1 MRTFQGRFC
10 AGLIAIGLLVNAG
23 NSALAA
29 ETAQPQTP
37 TVQDVATVIGENA
50 IHYPQLSGMADEK
63 YQQSINDA
71 IVEKANIAQRMVT
84 LSTLQAGGSGL
95 QVTYKAY
102 LKADIFSTVISAK
115 GILENGRSG
124 QVYTALNYDLQTGT
138 PLSISDLF
146 TDTDAAVAAMEQIL
160 QSTYLDEL
168 SSYMENSDLT
178 PLPTEQFSLDANG
191 ITFYYPYR
199 QFALLSGYSGAA
211 QFAYHEIS
219 EFLRTDAG
227 GVPARLDMLAKSYTD
242 EETRAL
248 IEQDARTGVLS
259 DVPVQLGESMQPL
272 IDQNRLLRVPDRYPG
287 GRYCQLEAPV
297 FRRVLI
303 LTDELSNTFEQSV
316 VQGIMSFRADWYGIK
331 TGATEQKRW
340 REILG
345 QAENTVAFT
354 DSMAYDYGLLAGT
367 ADYYSIGG
375 HQVMLYADADQLLYA
390 IRLTQ

>member
-1 MRTFQGRFC
+1 MRTFLGRFC

-23 NSALAA
+23 NAALATEKA
-29 ETAQPQTP
+29 RTQTP

-63 YQQSINDA
+63 NQQSINDA

-102 LKADIFSTVISAK
+102 LEADIFSTVISAK
-115 GILENGRSG
+115 GILENGRNG
-124 QVYTALNYDLQTGT
+124 QVYTALNFDLQTGT

-160 QSTYLDEL
+160 QSTYLEEL

-211 QFAYHEIS
+211 QFAYHVQGVSFEKENSDTQAGIAS
-219 EFLRTDAG
+219 AELGKVTDG
-227 GVPARLDMLAKSYTD
+227 KEQPRPSRPMGKVVL
-242 EETRAL
+242 EETP
-248 IEQDARTGVLS
+248 EPEPMPDM
-259 DVPVQLGESMQPL
+259 PVATSEPEPQGAAESEPPE
-272 IDQNRLLRVPDRYPG
+272 V
-287 GRYCQLEAPV
+287 
-297 FRRVLI
+297 
-303 LTDELSNTFEQSV
+303 S
-316 VQGIMSFRADWYGIK
+316 
-331 TGATEQKRW
+331 
-340 REILG
+340 
-345 QAENTVAFT
+345 QAEPSEP
-354 DSMAYDYGLLAGT
+354 D
-367 ADYYSIGG
+367 
-375 HQVMLYADADQLLYA
+375 
-390 IRLTQ
+390 TQA